1 LLSLILLSDSSRHVA
16 SCLLWFST
24 CTQAST
30 RFSVGVMLQAVND
43 GDKP

>member
-1 LLSLILLSDSSRHVA
+1 LLTLILLSDSSRHVA

-24 CTQAST
+24 GTQART
-30 RFSVGVMLQAVND
+30 RFSVGVMLQAADD